1 MSDNAPLLIPRGW
14 WGMFKQRL
22 FRTAGLVAAVL
33 IGVAVV
39 VTGQSARSTPLAGSS
54 LDELL
59 AEVRGLRTE
68 INQAAGT
75 NIRTQLFV
83 ARLQLQ
89 EQRVNAVARQLADLQ
104 ERLASIQQGQAAML
118 ERLAATEEGQNHLRP
133 EDRSDDQVRAL
144 KLQLEQ
150 IQRREQDLRV
160 QEATVSGTL
169 ATEQSR
175 WTDINA
181 RLDALERSLPGKTP

>member
-1 MSDNAPLLIPRGW
+1 
-14 WGMFKQRL
+14 
-22 FRTAGLVAAVL
+22 
-33 IGVAVV
+33 
-39 VTGQSARSTPLAGSS
+39 
-54 LDELL
+54 
-59 AEVRGLRTE
+59 
-68 INQAAGT
+68 
-75 NIRTQLFV
+75 
-83 ARLQLQ
+83 
-89 EQRVNAVARQLADLQ
+89 
-104 ERLASIQQGQAAML
+104 ML